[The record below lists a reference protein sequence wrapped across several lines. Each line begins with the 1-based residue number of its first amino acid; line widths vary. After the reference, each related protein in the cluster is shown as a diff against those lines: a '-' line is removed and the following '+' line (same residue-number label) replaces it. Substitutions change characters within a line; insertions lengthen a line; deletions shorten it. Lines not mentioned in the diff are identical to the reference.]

1 MCLDYLKE
9 NQRNQNWRNNFH
21 LETRSFQNSIES
33 LQKFKNPTYKLS
45 KKDFIDEVSEGVNEY
60 EYVFED
66 KQPTI
71 RDESDRIV
79 VYVSGVPVG
88 TIKKGSMSRYRNLLK
103 SDRIDHIYV
112 ALGGGRY
119 KYYTTYTNR
128 NYEEVS

>member
-1 MCLDYLKE
+1 MFGLFKRKPKKPKLE
-9 NQRNQNWRNNFH
+9 EITFH

-88 TIKKGSMSRYRNLLK
+88 TIKKRK
-103 SDRIDHIYV
+103 YV
-112 ALGGGRY
+112 Q
-119 KYYTTYTNR
+119 
-128 NYEEVS
+128 V